1 MVIFKEN
8 IVNTITV
15 LPLLFVNTTNKEVI
29 DTELFELIEDGYK
42 LSRKS
47 GTKIYLT
54 NDVTDIKIRVY
65 PRVSLSKIKLV
76 EYITLV
82 EQAHLSG
89 KQYVSVETFA
99 GYITTLD
106 KLSATQ
112 RRNLLYYGE
121 RIIDNRTDAIHAI
134 NDVNNYIAEVLGFDM
149 LKTDQKI
156 CEQLDTNELMLRITN
171 LYTAIKSMYP
181 LLTIMISAENEYQL
195 ARYVRKA

>member
-1 MVIFKEN
+1 M
-8 IVNTITV
+8 NTITV